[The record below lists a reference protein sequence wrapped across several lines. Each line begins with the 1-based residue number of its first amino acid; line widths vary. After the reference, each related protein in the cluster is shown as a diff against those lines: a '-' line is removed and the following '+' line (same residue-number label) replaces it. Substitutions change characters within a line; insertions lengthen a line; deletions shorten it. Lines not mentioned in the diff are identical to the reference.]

1 MTLGR
6 CLSHDNV
13 YLTPSKGRS
22 DSPLRLPCYLLSI
35 NFTRRRNKR
44 KRWRQTEEFT
54 FKKMTSRRKSLQ
66 DVIDFIYRTFLKNK
80 NKIMIQWKFRDFT
93 TLFSCKKLT
102 LHTIGIQCSKK
113 EVKKQTVK
121 WMRRKKGQHAR
132 QGCISLIR
140 VRIYRVGIRGILTNR
155 ESVPFHNLK
164 WTYKILSF

>member
-22 DSPLRLPCYLLSI
+22 DSPLRLSCYLLSI

-44 KRWRQTEEFT
+44 ERWRQTEEFT

-102 LHTIGIQCSKK
+102 LHIIGIQCSKK
-113 EVKKQTVK
+113 EVKKQTVR
-121 WMRRKKGQHAR
+121 WMRRKKRTACSTRLHF
-132 QGCISLIR
+132 INPSK
-140 VRIYRVGIRGILTNR
+140 
-155 ESVPFHNLK
+155 NLPRWNTRHINK
-164 WTYKILSF
+164 PRKRSIP

>member
-54 FKKMTSRRKSLQ
+54 FKKMTSRRKFLQ

-121 WMRRKKGQHAR
+121 WMRRKKRTACSTRLHF
-132 QGCISLIR
+132 INPSK
-140 VRIYRVGIRGILTNR
+140 
-155 ESVPFHNLK
+155 NLPRWNTRHINK
-164 WTYKILSF
+164 PRKRSIP

>member
-6 CLSHDNV
+6 CLSHDNA

-22 DSPLRLPCYLLSI
+22 DSPLRLSCYLLSI

-44 KRWRQTEEFT
+44 ERWRQTEEFT

-102 LHTIGIQCSKK
+102 LHIIGIQCSKK

-121 WMRRKKGQHAR
+121 WMRRKKRTACSTRLHF
-132 QGCISLIR
+132 INPSK
-140 VRIYRVGIRGILTNR
+140 
-155 ESVPFHNLK
+155 NLPRWNTRHINK
-164 WTYKILSF
+164 PRKRSIP

>member
-6 CLSHDNV
+6 CLSHDNA

-22 DSPLRLPCYLLSI
+22 DSPLRLSCYLLSI

-44 KRWRQTEEFT
+44 ERWRQTEEFT

-102 LHTIGIQCSKK
+102 LHIIGIQCSKK

-121 WMRRKKGQHAR
+121 WMRRKKRTACSTRLHF
-132 QGCISLIR
+132 INPSK
-140 VRIYRVGIRGILTNR
+140 
-155 ESVPFHNLK
+155 NLSRWNTRHINK
-164 WTYKILSF
+164 PRKRSIP

>member
-102 LHTIGIQCSKK
+102 LHTMGIQCSKK

-121 WMRRKKGQHAR
+121 WMRRKKRTACSTRLHF
-132 QGCISLIR
+132 INPSK
-140 VRIYRVGIRGILTNR
+140 
-155 ESVPFHNLK
+155 NLPRWNTRHINK
-164 WTYKILSF
+164 PRKRSIP

>member
-6 CLSHDNV
+6 CLSHDNA

-44 KRWRQTEEFT
+44 ERWRQTEEFT

-102 LHTIGIQCSKK
+102 LHIIGIQCSKK
-113 EVKKQTVK
+113 EVKKQTVR
-121 WMRRKKGQHAR
+121 WMRRKKRTACSTRLHF
-132 QGCISLIR
+132 INPSK
-140 VRIYRVGIRGILTNR
+140 
-155 ESVPFHNLK
+155 NLPRWNTRHINK
-164 WTYKILSF
+164 PRKRSIP

>member
-44 KRWRQTEEFT
+44 ERWRQTEEFT

-102 LHTIGIQCSKK
+102 LHIIGIQCSKK
-113 EVKKQTVK
+113 EVKKQTVR
-121 WMRRKKGQHAR
+121 WMRRKKRTACSTRLHF
-132 QGCISLIR
+132 INPSK
-140 VRIYRVGIRGILTNR
+140 
-155 ESVPFHNLK
+155 NLPRWNTRHINK
-164 WTYKILSF
+164 PRKRSIP

>member
-80 NKIMIQWKFRDFT
+80 NKIMIIWKFRDFT

-121 WMRRKKGQHAR
+121 WMRRKKRTACSTRLHF
-132 QGCISLIR
+132 INPSK
-140 VRIYRVGIRGILTNR
+140 
-155 ESVPFHNLK
+155 NLPRWNTRHINK
-164 WTYKILSF
+164 PRKRSIP

>member
-121 WMRRKKGQHAR
+121 WMRRKKRTACSTRLHF
-132 QGCISLIR
+132 INPSK
-140 VRIYRVGIRGILTNR
+140 
-155 ESVPFHNLK
+155 NLPRWNTRHINK
-164 WTYKILSF
+164 PRKRSIP

>member
-6 CLSHDNV
+6 CLSHDNA

-44 KRWRQTEEFT
+44 ERWRQTEEFT

-102 LHTIGIQCSKK
+102 LHIIGIQCSKK

-121 WMRRKKGQHAR
+121 WMRRKKRTACSTRLHF
-132 QGCISLIR
+132 INPSK
-140 VRIYRVGIRGILTNR
+140 
-155 ESVPFHNLK
+155 NLPRWNTRHINK
-164 WTYKILSF
+164 PRKRSIP